1 MRMETDDFQTDHI
14 RTIKPQTNPKQI
26 PKHTEYFWAFG
37 LVLLISLNK
46 RFCVLRTTKG
56 LFRTAKGLLR
66 TNPKTYEVFL
76 GVWISD
82 PDIPK

>member
-46 RFCVLRTTKG
+46 RFCVLRTSKGLLCTTKG
-56 LFRTAKGLLR
+56 LFTKKIYS
-66 TNPKTYEVFL
+66 NEYYEKYF
-76 GVWISD
+76 
-82 PDIPK
+82 